1 MVLSSVSTEEME
13 QILGTIETALQMHT
27 KWYEDLVRR
36 LLCKLPLPDSM
47 VAINSHQCC
56 DFGRWFYGSINER
69 SHNLPAFAEIGELHK
84 TMHDSARDLCL
95 KMKATGMV
103 HEDDYDYFTRNV
115 SRFKGELAEF
125 RQRVLNTLNHMSIK

>member
-1 MVLSSVSTEEME
+1 MSSVSAEEIE
-13 QILGTIETALQMHT
+13 QILGTIEKALQMHT

-36 LLCKLPLPDSM
+36 LLCKLPLPDSV
-47 VAINSHQCC
+47 VAKNAHQHC
-56 DFGRWFYGSINER
+56 DFGCWFYGNINER
-69 SHNLPAFAEIGELHK
+69 SHGLPAFAEIGELHK
-84 TMHDSARDLCL
+84 IMHDSARELYL

-125 RQRVLNTLNHMSIK
+125 RQRVLNTLNHVSTK